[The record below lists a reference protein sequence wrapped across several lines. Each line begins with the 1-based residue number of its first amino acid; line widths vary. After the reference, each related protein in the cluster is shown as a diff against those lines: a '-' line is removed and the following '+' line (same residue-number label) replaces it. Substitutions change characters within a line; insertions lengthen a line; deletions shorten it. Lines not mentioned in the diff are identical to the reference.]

1 MARSNILSKLP
12 LKKKKKKRNDIC
24 FFFPCLLLLL
34 TSIPSLSLP
43 LSLSLS
49 TSSTICF
56 CLPLPISLPLPLP
69 ILHCYHQFSFLFT
82 FLPKIISPHG
92 RHDLTQYSV
101 SVGSDIERVSQMIK
115 KIYSMSRTYVQGW
128 SENRLILKDS
138 AIG

>member
-56 CLPLPISLPLPLP
+56 CLPLPISLPLPF
-69 ILHCYHQFSFLFT
+69 LHCYHQFSFLFT